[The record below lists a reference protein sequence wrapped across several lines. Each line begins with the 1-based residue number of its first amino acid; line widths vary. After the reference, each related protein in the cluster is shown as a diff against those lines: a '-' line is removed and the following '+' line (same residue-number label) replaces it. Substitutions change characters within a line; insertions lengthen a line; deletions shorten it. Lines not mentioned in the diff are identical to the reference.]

1 MPRTICGTYGISN
14 NARIR
19 RFDMN
24 VRLIGLGKMGLNI
37 ALNLI
42 EHGYQVYGYDHDQK
56 ALERARNQG
65 VVTAESLLELAAF
78 EPLKP
83 AYYWLMIPNEFVDS
97 LIEHLLPLLK
107 PEDVVIDAG
116 NSHYGVSIRRYHNLK
131 SKGIDFVDV
140 GTSGG
145 IEGARQGAC
154 LMVGGEPEV
163 VRGLESLFLDLSTE
177 NGYAYVGRPGSGH
190 FVKMVHNGIEYGM
203 MQAIGEG
210 FDLLKASPFEID
222 YEAIAGMWNH
232 GSIIASSLMG
242 NVEQAF
248 AKDRDLSSIQG
259 RVDDSGEALWM
270 VQDGLKYKVALPV
283 ITQALY
289 ARFKSKDED
298 RFSEKVVA
306 AIRKEFGGHAVYK
319 NT

>member
-1 MPRTICGTYGISN
+1 
-14 NARIR
+14 
-19 RFDMN
+19 MN

-42 EHGYQVYGYDHDQK
+42 EHGYQVYGYDHDKK
-56 ALERARNQG
+56 ALERAWKQG
-65 VVTAESLLELAAF
+65 IVTAESLAELAAF
-78 EPLKP
+78 ASKKP
-83 AYYWLMIPNEFVDS
+83 AVYWLMIPSEFMDS
-97 LIEHLLPLLK
+97 LIEEVLPLLK
-107 PEDVVIDAG
+107 PTDVLIDAG
-116 NSHYGVSIRRYHNLK
+116 NSHYGLSIRRYHNLK
-131 SKGIDFVDV
+131 SKGVDFIDV

-145 IEGARQGAC
+145 VEGARQGAC

-163 VRGLESLFLDLSTE
+163 VKRLESLFFDLSTE
-177 NGYAYVGRPGSGH
+177 DGYAYVGRPGSGH

-222 YEAIAGMWNH
+222 YQAIAKVWNH

-242 NVEQAF
+242 HVGQAF
-248 AKDRDLSSIQG
+248 AKDHDLASIQG
-259 RVDDSGEALWM
+259 RVDDSGEGLWM

-289 ARFKSKDED
+289 ARFKSNDEK

-306 AIRKEFGGHAVYK
+306 AMRQEFGGHSVYK
-319 NT
+319 KT